1 MAASKERSK
10 PKFPLDQEPEA
21 ITWARKRS
29 GLSMTQLSDL
39 TGIRLSL
46 LSEIE
51 SGTRNATPANLMKIA
66 GAMNCPVVFLERKR
80 CPESA
85 A

>member
-1 MAASKERSK
+1 MAASTGRTKA
-10 PKFPLDQEPEA
+10 KFPLDHEPEA

-29 GLSMTQLSDL
+29 GLTMTQLAEI
-39 TGIRLSL
+39 TGIKLSL

-51 SGTRNATPANLMKIA
+51 GGTRNATPANLRKIA
-66 GAMNCPVVFLERKR
+66 DAMNCPVVFLERKR
-80 CPESA
+80 VPA